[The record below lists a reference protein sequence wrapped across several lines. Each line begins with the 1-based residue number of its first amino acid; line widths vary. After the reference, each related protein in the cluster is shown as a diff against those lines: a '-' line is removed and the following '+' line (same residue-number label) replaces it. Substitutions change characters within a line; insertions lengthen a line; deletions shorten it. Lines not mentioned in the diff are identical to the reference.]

1 MAGVVNVTWDNWVLV
16 PSSSPNIEL
25 NNQSRIG
32 DVFVYVGAVAP
43 DASTSDW
50 QLWSSDQQT
59 RKVEGI
65 PPTHRIWLKGG
76 SKVAISVDWRP
87 ISIPDVVNMP
97 DEGGYGLVG
106 SVARR
111 FVDDFGGTAL
121 DATKWDVEMNT
132 GGMSYTVGASDLNVV
147 MGTTINAELRLLSKA
162 VFTSP
167 VDLFVSTMFSQRLN
181 ENGVW
186 FEFVEVDPTTLQ
198 PVVNPNLA
206 GDWNNRVAL
215 RLQGSTSVNNAA
227 IEGVSQGSNSLS
239 FATTTS
245 AATTTSNA
253 DFNLRVR
260 EADIWL
266 GSVATDSNGSRSS
279 GEIRLSRQVPD
290 PDKLYKFRMRFKNAA
305 TAPASSTTVTV
316 RSVRILDIQEMQVD
330 YSASGSGS
338 SGNALPITG
347 SLGVTLFQ
355 GTSWNT
361 NTINHKLISG
371 ATTNPTVVKSSSGKI
386 VGGLVTNTVAALRY
400 LKLYNK
406 ASAPTV
412 GTDIPSWT
420 IPLPQ
425 NVPVSIE
432 DLIGPTGH
440 SFTTGIS
447 YAITS
452 GAADSDTGAIGAGDV
467 LVNLTYL

>member
-239 FATTTS
+239 LSLIHISEPT
-245 AATTTSNA
+245 
-253 DFNLRVR
+253 R
-260 EADIWL
+260 
-266 GSVATDSNGSRSS
+266 RS
-279 GEIRLSRQVPD
+279 
-290 PDKLYKFRMRFKNAA
+290 
-305 TAPASSTTVTV
+305 
-316 RSVRILDIQEMQVD
+316 
-330 YSASGSGS
+330 
-338 SGNALPITG
+338 
-347 SLGVTLFQ
+347 
-355 GTSWNT
+355 
-361 NTINHKLISG
+361 
-371 ATTNPTVVKSSSGKI
+371 
-386 VGGLVTNTVAALRY
+386 
-400 LKLYNK
+400 
-406 ASAPTV
+406 
-412 GTDIPSWT
+412 
-420 IPLPQ
+420 
-425 NVPVSIE
+425 
-432 DLIGPTGH
+432 
-440 SFTTGIS
+440 
-447 YAITS
+447 
-452 GAADSDTGAIGAGDV
+452 
-467 LVNLTYL
+467 